1 MSKNSSESSAYAAL
15 GASSAKG
22 GVLAAVGETGPA
34 RYFASP
40 VDDPA
45 GDPNYAFFL
54 HADGAGTKSIVSY
67 LLFRETGETKWFRS
81 LATDSLIMNLDDIAC
96 SGGLEGLILSN
107 TIGRNRSL
115 IPDQAIAEIIGGYK
129 DCVTMLESE
138 GISIRMSG
146 GETADV
152 GDLVRTLIVDST
164 LSSRIPRNQLVD
176 TTRVVAG
183 DVIVGFS
190 STGTARVESEPNS
203 GMGSN
208 GLTLARNVL
217 LSRQLASAYPEVCDP
232 GLSHNVA
239 YRGTFSVTDYHES
252 LGMTV
257 GEALLSPTRTYA
269 PLMKQLLSNF
279 RGHVHALI
287 HCTGGGQVKIKRFGR
302 SVRYVKDN
310 LFPTPPLFSL
320 IQKQGNIPW
329 NEMYSVFNMG
339 HRLEA
344 CMPSD
349 AANEAISC
357 AKQFGIAAQVIGR
370 VTSEEGENEV
380 TISTPH
386 GVFTY

>member
-1 MSKNSSESSAYAAL
+1 MSKNSPESSAYAAL

-129 DCVTMLESE
+129 DCVAMLESE

-164 LSSRIPRNQLVD
+164 LSSRIPRAQLVD

-232 GLSHNVA
+232 GLSHDVA
-239 YRGTFSVTDYHES
+239 YRGPFSVTDYHES

-269 PLMKQLLSNF
+269 PLMKQLLANF
-279 RGHVHALI
+279 RGHIHALI

-302 SVRYVKDN
+302 GVRYVKDN

-320 IQKQGNIPW
+320 IQRQGNIPW

-344 CMPSD
+344 CMPAD

-370 VTSEEGENEV
+370 VTSGEGENEV

-386 GVFTY
+386 GVFSY

>member
-1 MSKNSSESSAYAAL
+1 MSKNSPESSAYAAL

-34 RYFASP
+34 RYFAAP

-67 LLFRETGETKWFRS
+67 LLYRETGETKWFRS
-81 LATDSLIMNLDDIAC
+81 LATDSLVMNLDDIAC
-96 SGGLEGLILSN
+96 SGGLEALILSN

-129 DCVTMLESE
+129 DCVAMLEAE

-164 LSSRIPRNQLVD
+164 LSSRIPRGHLVD
-176 TTRVVAG
+176 TTHVMAG
-183 DVIVGFS
+183 DVVVGFS
-190 STGTARVESEPNS
+190 SSGTARFEREPNS

-217 LSRQLASAYPEVCDP
+217 LSRKLANVYPEVCDP
-232 GLSHNVA
+232 NLPQEVA
-239 YRGTFSVTDYHES
+239 YRGPFSVTDYHES

-269 PLMKQLLSNF
+269 PLIKQLLTNF
-279 RGHVHALI
+279 RDHIHALI

-302 SVRYVKDN
+302 GVRYHKDN
-310 LFPTPPLFSL
+310 LFPVPPLFAL
-320 IQKQGNIPW
+320 IQKHGSVPW

-344 CMPSD
+344 CIPAG
-349 AANEAISC
+349 AADEAISC
-357 AKQFGIAAQVIGR
+357 AREFGIAAQVIGR
-370 VTSEEGENEV
+370 VTSSEGENEV
-380 TISTPH
+380 IISSPH
-386 GVFTY
+386 GVFAY

>member
-1 MSKNSSESSAYAAL
+1 MSKNSPESSAYAAL

-67 LLFRETGETKWFRS
+67 LLFKETGEANWFRS

-129 DCVTMLESE
+129 DCVAMLESE

-164 LSSRIPRNQLVD
+164 LSSRIPRAQLVD

-190 STGTARVESEPNS
+190 STGTARFEREPNS

-232 GLSHNVA
+232 NLPHDVA
-239 YRGTFSVTDYHES
+239 YRGPFSVTDYHES

-269 PLMKQLLSNF
+269 PLMNQLLANF
-279 RGHVHALI
+279 REHIHALI

-302 SVRYVKDN
+302 GVRYVKDN

-320 IQKQGNIPW
+320 IQRHGKIPW

-344 CMPSD
+344 CMPAG

-370 VTSEEGENEV
+370 VTSEGGENEV

-386 GVFTY
+386 GAFTY